1 MADTTKRVM
10 VLMGSDSDLDIML
23 GAVRCLREF
32 EVPCEVRVCSAHR
45 SPDTAMEL
53 ARDAKANGFGVLIA
67 GAGSAAHLA
76 GVLAGKTT
84 LPVIGVPIANGAL
97 HGVDALYATVQMPPG
112 VPVATVAVNGAQN
125 AALLAVQ
132 ILATGDEGLA
142 DDFAKYKAGLVD
154 QVEAKD
160 RRAQERLAD
169 QGLA

>member
-1 MADTTKRVM
+1 MRKRVLI
-10 VLMGSDSDLDIML
+10 LMGSDSDLDVMTA
-23 GAVRCLREF
+23 AVKCLRQF
-32 EVPCEVRVCSAHR
+32 DVVCDVKVCSVHR
-45 SPDTAMEL
+45 SPDRALEL
-53 ARDAKANGFGVLIA
+53 ARGAREAGVGVIIA
-67 GAGSAAHLA
+67 GALAA
-76 GVLAGKTT
+76 KST

>member
-84 LPVIGVPIANGAL
+84 LPVIGVPIENGAL
-97 HGVDALYATVQMPPG
+97 HGVDALHATVQMPPG
-112 VPVATVAVNGAQN
+112 VPVATVAVNGARN

-132 ILATGDEGLA
+132 MLALADERLASALESFKSRLAAQVAEKNDKAQTRLRQEGLA
-142 DDFAKYKAGLVD
+142 
-154 QVEAKD
+154 
-160 RRAQERLAD
+160 
-169 QGLA
+169 

>member
-1 MADTTKRVM
+1 MRKRVLI
-10 VLMGSDSDLDIML
+10 LMGSDSDLDVMTA
-23 GAVRCLREF
+23 AVKCLRQF
-32 EVPCEVRVCSAHR
+32 DVVCDVKVCSVHR
-45 SPDTAMEL
+45 SPDRALEL
-53 ARDAKANGFGVLIA
+53 ARGAREAGVGVIIA
-67 GAGSAAHLA
+67 GAGGAAHLA
-76 GVLAGKTT
+76 GALAAKST